1 MPNTKNIQQVEELTE
16 KLGRAKAVYITE
28 YLGLNVEDIT
38 ALRREFH
45 ANDVEFKVT
54 KNTLLKLAAKNNE
67 LDGLDEYLS
76 GSTAVALSYEDPT
89 SPARVIK
96 QFTKDHDLPEVKGIV
111 FDGDVMAGSE
121 FKRIADM
128 PTKDQLL
135 AQLAALL
142 SSPMTKLVWALK
154 SPMNDVGNAL
164 SNLKDQKTN

>member
-76 GSTAVALSYEDPT
+76 GSTAVALSYEDPP

-128 PTKDQLL
+128 PNKDPLL

-142 SSPMTKLVWALK
+142 CSPMTQLVWALK
-154 SPMNDVGNAL
+154 SPINDGGNAL
-164 SNLKDQKTN
+164 SNLKDPKTN

>member
-45 ANDVEFKVT
+45 DNDVEFKVT

-154 SPMNDVGNAL
+154 SPMTDVGNAL